1 MHVESAKKS
10 FSHSKEESEI
20 TATLLG
26 NSEAPLFKL
35 AISDF
40 KNPDSSLLFFTISL
54 AMIPTYSSKNSQRLL
69 KKSTRSQIARKS
81 ISHFPKKLQLE
92 DMKRRK
98 KRLKTQ
104 EIRFIDSF
112 RFMGSLLERLVE
124 NLSEEHFI
132 YPKRSFGEKWK
143 IFSRKGVYPYD
154 WMDSFEK
161 FEASLPC
168 KDDFFSLLY
177 GEHISNEDL
186 CHAQQVWQEFDMK
199 NMGDYHDLI

>member
-132 YPKRSFGEKWK
+132 YPKRSFGENGKYFHAKEFTPMTGW
-143 IFSRKGVYPYD
+143 ILSRNLKLLFPAK
-154 WMDSFEK
+154 MISFLFFMENTFPTK
-161 FEASLPC
+161 TSVMHSKSGKSL
-168 KDDFFSLLY
+168 
-177 GEHISNEDL
+177 I
-186 CHAQQVWQEFDMK
+186 
-199 NMGDYHDLI
+199 